1 MRSNRLPLSGQCL
14 AILTAILVWLAYPAE
29 AADPQPYAVTI
40 APTGNGALDTALKDS
55 STLLSLRTSAPV
67 APFGLVM
74 RAQSDIDRLQTALR
88 SFGYYAGHVTIT
100 IDGTSL
106 DDPGLPDALAALPAG
121 SDAKVAVAVDKGT
134 LFHLR
139 RVTIDGDVPADARDK
154 LGVKSGA
161 PAVAADVLA
170 GQTRLLTAL
179 QTSGHALA
187 KVGVPDVILD
197 PAAQALDV
205 TYHAQAGPRVDIG
218 AIAITGLKDTRESY
232 VRRRLLLH
240 SGEQYDPDTIE
251 KARQDLGAAGIFSNV
266 TANAAPAL
274 APDGTLPIT
283 FDVQERKR
291 HAVTFN
297 ANYSTDLGITGSA
310 TFTYRNVFGRG
321 ETFTASAASTTGGT
335 AARGTGYDVSLG
347 FVQPDW
353 MRRDQSLSYNA
364 AFIRENLFSYSRNAV
379 VGSVTLSRKLT
390 DQVTGT
396 VGVSAEEE
404 SVFQEGVTRSY
415 TLAGLPLGL
424 TFDSTGPDGLFNPTH
439 GVKAGVTVTPT
450 YSLAAPSAFFT
461 LVTVSASTYV
471 NLAAEE
477 GRSVIAL
484 RGLVG
489 SAQGA
494 STFQLPPDQR
504 FYAGGSGTVRGYRYQ
519 SVGPRFPL
527 NYYPVGGVSVDAAT
541 IEYRQRIGKSFGAA
555 AFVDAGQV
563 GTSAAPFG
571 GTVFAG
577 AGVGARYYTAIGPL
591 RLDIAVPLVKRVKDD
606 LLEVYIGLGQA
617 F

>member
-1 MRSNRLPLSGQCL
+1 MRSRRFPLSGWCPAL
-14 AILTAILVWLAYPAE
+14 LTAALVWLAYPAE
-29 AADPQPYAVTI
+29 AADPQPYVVAFE
-40 APTGNGALDTALKDS
+40 ATGNGALDAALKDS
-55 STLLSLRTSAPV
+55 SNLLSLRTSSPV

-88 SFGYYAGHVTIT
+88 SFGYYAGRAAIT
-100 IDGTSL
+100 IDGKPL
-106 DDPGLPDALAALPAG
+106 DDPNLPGAVAGLPAG
-121 SDAKVAVAVDKGT
+121 TDAKVAVAVETGP

-139 RVTIDGDVPADARDK
+139 HVAIDGEVLADAIDK
-154 LGVKSGA
+154 LGIKSGA
-161 PAVAADVLA
+161 PAVASDVLA

-179 QTSGHALA
+179 QASGHALA
-187 KVGVPDVILD
+187 KVSTPDVVLD

-205 TYHAQAGPRVDIG
+205 TFHAQAGPRVDIG
-218 AIAITGLKDTRESY
+218 TIAITGLKDTHESY

-240 SGEQYDPDTIE
+240 PGEPYDPDTIE
-251 KARQDLGAAGIFSNV
+251 KARQDLGGAGIFSNV
-266 TANAAPAL
+266 TANAVPAL

-310 TFTYRNVFGRG
+310 AFTYRNVFGNG
-321 ETFTASAASTTGGT
+321 ESFTASAASTSGGT
-335 AARGTGYDVSLG
+335 AERGTGYNVTLG

-353 MRRDQSLSYNA
+353 LRRDQSLSYNA
-364 AFIRENLFSYSRNAV
+364 AYIRENLFAYNRKAI

-396 VGVSAEEE
+396 VGVNAEEE
-404 SVFQEGVTRSY
+404 RVFQEGINRSY

-424 TFDSTGPDGLFNPTH
+424 TFDSTGPDGIFNPTH
-439 GVKAGVTVTPT
+439 GVKAAATVTPT

-461 LVTVSASTYV
+461 LITVSASTYV

-477 GRSVIAL
+477 GRSVIAV
-484 RGLVG
+484 RGLLG

-519 SVGPRFPL
+519 AVGPQFPL
-527 NYYPVGGVSVDAAT
+527 NHYPVGGVSVDAAT
-541 IEYRQRIGKSFGAA
+541 VEYRQRFGQSFGAA
-555 AFVDAGQV
+555 VFIDAGQV
-563 GTSAAPFG
+563 GESSAPFG
-571 GTVFAG
+571 GTLFAG

-591 RLDIAVPLVKRVKDD
+591 RVDVAVPLMKRRKDD
-606 LLEVYIGLGQA
+606 SLELYIGLGQA

>member
-1 MRSNRLPLSGQCL
+1 MRSNRFPLSGWCPAL
-14 AILTAILVWLAYPAE
+14 LTTVFVWLAYPAE
-29 AADPQPYAVTI
+29 AADPQPYVVALV
-40 APTGNGALDTALKDS
+40 ATGNGALDAALKDS
-55 STLLSLRTSAPV
+55 SSLLSLRTSSPV

-88 SFGYYAGHVTIT
+88 SFGYYAGHAAIT
-100 IDGTSL
+100 IDGKPL
-106 DDPGLPDALAALPAG
+106 DDPNLPGAVAALPAG
-121 SDAKVAVAVDKGT
+121 TDAKVAVAVETGP

-139 RVTIDGDVPADARDK
+139 RVAIDGDVPVDAIDK
-154 LGVKSGA
+154 LGIKSGA
-161 PAVAADVLA
+161 PAVASDVLA

-179 QTSGHALA
+179 QASGHALA
-187 KVGVPDVILD
+187 KVSTPDVVLD

-205 TYHAQAGPRVDIG
+205 TFHAQAGPRVDIG
-218 AIAITGLKDTRESY
+218 TIAITGLKDTHESY

-240 SGEQYDPDTIE
+240 PGEPYDPDTIE
-251 KARQDLGAAGIFSNV
+251 KARQDLGGAGIFSNV

-310 TFTYRNVFGRG
+310 AFTYRNVFGNG
-321 ETFTASAASTTGGT
+321 ESFTASAASTSGGT
-335 AARGTGYDVSLG
+335 AERGTGYNVSLG

-353 MRRDQSLSYNA
+353 LRRDQSLSYNA
-364 AFIRENLFSYSRNAV
+364 AYIRENLFAYNRKAI

-396 VGVSAEEE
+396 VGVNAEEE
-404 SVFQEGVTRSY
+404 RVFQEGINRTY

-424 TFDSTGPDGLFNPTH
+424 TFDSTGPDGIFNPTH
-439 GVKAGVTVTPT
+439 GVKAAVTVTPT

-477 GRSVIAL
+477 GRSVIAIH
-484 RGLVG
+484 GLLG
-489 SAQGA
+489 SARGA

-519 SVGPRFPL
+519 AVGPQFPL
-527 NYYPVGGVSVDAAT
+527 NHYPVGGVSVDAGT
-541 IEYRQRIGKSFGAA
+541 VEYRQRFGQSFGAA
-555 AFVDAGQV
+555 VFIDAGQV
-563 GTSAAPFG
+563 GESSAPFG
-571 GTVFAG
+571 GTLFAG

-591 RLDIAVPLVKRVKDD
+591 RVDIAVPLMKRRKDD
-606 LLEVYIGLGQA
+606 LLELYIGLGQA

>member
-1 MRSNRLPLSGQCL
+1 MRSNRFPLSGWCPAL
-14 AILTAILVWLAYPAE
+14 LTTVFVWLAYPAE
-29 AADPQPYAVTI
+29 AADPQPYVVALV
-40 APTGNGALDTALKDS
+40 ATGNGALDAALKDS
-55 STLLSLRTSAPV
+55 SSLLSLRTSSPV

-88 SFGYYAGHVTIT
+88 SFGYYAGHAAIT
-100 IDGTSL
+100 IDGKPL
-106 DDPGLPDALAALPAG
+106 DDPNLPGAVAALPAG
-121 SDAKVAVAVDKGT
+121 TDAKVAVAVETGP

-139 RVTIDGDVPADARDK
+139 RVAIDGDVPADAIDK
-154 LGVKSGA
+154 LGIKSGA
-161 PAVAADVLA
+161 PAVASDVLA

-179 QTSGHALA
+179 QASGHALA
-187 KVGVPDVILD
+187 KVSTPDVVLD

-205 TYHAQAGPRVDIG
+205 TFHAQAGPRVDIG
-218 AIAITGLKDTRESY
+218 TIAITGLKDTHESY

-240 SGEQYDPDTIE
+240 PGEPYDPDTIE
-251 KARQDLGAAGIFSNV
+251 KARQDLGGAGIFSNV
-266 TANAAPAL
+266 TANAVPAL

-310 TFTYRNVFGRG
+310 AFTYRNVFGNG
-321 ETFTASAASTTGGT
+321 ESFTASAASTSGGT
-335 AARGTGYDVSLG
+335 AERGTGYNVSLG

-353 MRRDQSLSYNA
+353 LRRDQSLSYNA
-364 AFIRENLFSYSRNAV
+364 AYIRENLFAYNRKAI

-396 VGVSAEEE
+396 VGVNAEEE
-404 SVFQEGVTRSY
+404 RVFQEGINRTY

-424 TFDSTGPDGLFNPTH
+424 TFDSTGPDGIFNPTH
-439 GVKAGVTVTPT
+439 GVKAAVTVTPT

-477 GRSVIAL
+477 GRSVIAIH
-484 RGLVG
+484 GLLG
-489 SAQGA
+489 SARRA

-519 SVGPRFPL
+519 AVGPQFPL
-527 NYYPVGGVSVDAAT
+527 NHYPVGGVSVDAAT
-541 IEYRQRIGKSFGAA
+541 VEYRQRFGQSFGAA
-555 AFVDAGQV
+555 VFIDAGQV
-563 GTSAAPFG
+563 GESSAPFG
-571 GTVFAG
+571 GTLFAG

-591 RLDIAVPLVKRVKDD
+591 RVDVAVPLMKRRKDD
-606 LLEVYIGLGQA
+606 SLELYIGLGQA

>member
-1 MRSNRLPLSGQCL
+1 MRSNRFPLSGWCPAL
-14 AILTAILVWLAYPAE
+14 LTTVFVWLAYPAE
-29 AADPQPYAVTI
+29 AADPQPYVVALV
-40 APTGNGALDTALKDS
+40 ATGNGALDAALKDS
-55 STLLSLRTSAPV
+55 SSLLSLRTSSPV

-88 SFGYYAGHVTIT
+88 SFGYYAGHAAIT
-100 IDGTSL
+100 IDGKPL
-106 DDPGLPDALAALPAG
+106 DDPNLPGAVAALPAG
-121 SDAKVAVAVDKGT
+121 TDAKVAVAVETGP

-139 RVTIDGDVPADARDK
+139 RVAIDGDVPVDAIDK
-154 LGVKSGA
+154 LGIKSGA
-161 PAVAADVLA
+161 PAVASDVLA

-179 QTSGHALA
+179 QASGHALA
-187 KVGVPDVILD
+187 KVSTPDVVLD

-205 TYHAQAGPRVDIG
+205 TFHAQAGPRVDIG
-218 AIAITGLKDTRESY
+218 TIAITGLKDTHESY

-240 SGEQYDPDTIE
+240 PGEPYDPDTIE
-251 KARQDLGAAGIFSNV
+251 KARQDLGGAGIFSNV
-266 TANAAPAL
+266 TANAVPAL

-310 TFTYRNVFGRG
+310 AFTYRNVFGNG
-321 ETFTASAASTTGGT
+321 ESFTASAASTSGGT
-335 AARGTGYDVSLG
+335 AERGTGYNVSLG

-353 MRRDQSLSYNA
+353 LRRDQSLSYNA
-364 AFIRENLFSYSRNAV
+364 AYIRENLFAYNRKAI

-396 VGVSAEEE
+396 VGVNAEEE
-404 SVFQEGVTRSY
+404 RVFQEGINRSY

-424 TFDSTGPDGLFNPTH
+424 TFDSTGPDGIFNPTH
-439 GVKAGVTVTPT
+439 GVKAAVTVTPT

-477 GRSVIAL
+477 GRSVIAIH
-484 RGLVG
+484 GLLG
-489 SAQGA
+489 SARGA

-519 SVGPRFPL
+519 AVGPQFPL
-527 NYYPVGGVSVDAAT
+527 NHYPVGGVSVDAGT
-541 IEYRQRIGKSFGAA
+541 VEYRQRFGQSFGAA
-555 AFVDAGQV
+555 VFIDAGQV
-563 GTSAAPFG
+563 GESSAPFG
-571 GTVFAG
+571 GTLFAG

-591 RLDIAVPLVKRVKDD
+591 RVDIAVPLMKRRKDD
-606 LLEVYIGLGQA
+606 LLELYIGLGQA

>member
-1 MRSNRLPLSGQCL
+1 MRSNRFPLPGRCPAFLA
-14 AILTAILVWLAYPAE
+14 AILTWLAYPAE
-29 AADPQPYAVTI
+29 AADPQPYAVAI
-40 APTGNGALDTALKDS
+40 ASTGNGALDGALKDS
-55 STLLSLRTSAPV
+55 SNLVSLRANSPV

-74 RAQSDIDRLQTALR
+74 RAQSDVDRLQTALR
-88 SFGYYAGHVTIT
+88 SFGYYAGHAAIT
-100 IDGTSL
+100 IDGKPL
-106 DDPGLPDALAALPAG
+106 DDPGLPDAIAGLPAG
-121 SDAKVAVAVDKGT
+121 TDAKVAVAVETGP

-139 RVTIDGDVPADARDK
+139 HVTVDGDAPAAARDE

-161 PAVAADVLA
+161 PAIASDVLA

-187 KVGVPDVILD
+187 KVGAPDVVLD
-197 PAAQALDV
+197 PAAQALDIA
-205 TYHAQAGPRVDIG
+205 YHAQAGPRVDIG
-218 AIAITGLKDTRESY
+218 VISIAGLKNTHESY

-240 SGEQYDPDTIE
+240 PGEQYDPDTIE
-251 KARQDLGAAGIFSNV
+251 KARQDLGGAGIFSSV
-266 TANAAPAL
+266 TANAAAAL
-274 APDGTLPIT
+274 TPDGRLPIT
-283 FDVQERKR
+283 FDVQERPR

-297 ANYSTDLGITGSA
+297 ANYSTDLGITGGVS
-310 TFTYRNVFGRG
+310 FTYRNVFGNG
-321 ETFTASAASTTGGT
+321 ETFTASAASTSGGT

-353 MRRDQSLSYNA
+353 MRRDQTLSYNA
-364 AFIRENLFSYSRNAV
+364 AYIRENLFAYTRNAI

-390 DQVTGT
+390 DQVTAT
-396 VGVSAEEE
+396 VGVNGEQER
-404 SVFQEGVTRSY
+404 VYQEGVNRSY

-439 GVKAGVTVTPT
+439 GVKAGLAVTPT
-450 YSLAAPSAFFT
+450 YSIAAPGAVFT
-461 LVTVSASTYV
+461 LITASASTYV

-489 SAQGA
+489 SAIGA

-504 FYAGGSGTVRGYRYQ
+504 FYAGGSGTIRGYKYQ
-519 SVGPRFPL
+519 FAGPQFPL
-527 NYYPVGGVSVDAAT
+527 DHYPIGGVSIDAGT
-541 IEYRQRIGKSFGAA
+541 VEYRQRFGKSFGAA
-555 AFVDAGQV
+555 VFIDAGQV
-563 GTSAAPFG
+563 GSSSAPFG

-577 AGVGARYYTAIGPL
+577 AGVGGRYYTAIGPL
-591 RLDIAVPLVKRVKDD
+591 RVDIAVPLMKRRKDD
-606 LLEVYIGLGQA
+606 SFELYIGLGQA

>member
-1 MRSNRLPLSGQCL
+1 MRSNRFPLSGWCPAL
-14 AILTAILVWLAYPAE
+14 LTTVFVWLAYPAE
-29 AADPQPYAVTI
+29 AADPQPYVVALV
-40 APTGNGALDTALKDS
+40 ATGNGALDAALKDS
-55 STLLSLRTSAPV
+55 SSLLSLRTSSPV

-88 SFGYYAGHVTIT
+88 SFGYYAGHAAIT
-100 IDGTSL
+100 IDGKPL
-106 DDPGLPDALAALPAG
+106 DDPNLPGAVAALPAG
-121 SDAKVAVAVDKGT
+121 TDAKVAVAVETGP

-139 RVTIDGDVPADARDK
+139 RVAIDGDVPADAIDK
-154 LGVKSGA
+154 LGIKSGA
-161 PAVAADVLA
+161 PAVASDVLA

-179 QTSGHALA
+179 QASGHALA
-187 KVGVPDVILD
+187 KVSTPDVVLD

-205 TYHAQAGPRVDIG
+205 TFHAQAGPRVDIG
-218 AIAITGLKDTRESY
+218 TIAITGLKDTHESY

-240 SGEQYDPDTIE
+240 PGEPYDPDTIE
-251 KARQDLGAAGIFSNV
+251 KARQDLGGAGIFSNV

-310 TFTYRNVFGRG
+310 AFTYRNVFGNG
-321 ETFTASAASTTGGT
+321 ESFTASAASTSGGT
-335 AARGTGYDVSLG
+335 AERGTGYNVSLG

-353 MRRDQSLSYNA
+353 LRRDQSLSYNA
-364 AFIRENLFSYSRNAV
+364 AYIRENLFAYNRKAI

-390 DQVTGT
+390 DQVIGT
-396 VGVSAEEE
+396 VGVNAEEE
-404 SVFQEGVTRSY
+404 RVFQEGINRTY

-424 TFDSTGPDGLFNPTH
+424 TFDSTGPDGIFNPTH
-439 GVKAGVTVTPT
+439 GVKAAVTVTPT

-477 GRSVIAL
+477 GRSVIAIH
-484 RGLVG
+484 GLLG
-489 SAQGA
+489 SARGA

-519 SVGPRFPL
+519 AVGPQFPL
-527 NYYPVGGVSVDAAT
+527 NHYPVGGVSVDAGT
-541 IEYRQRIGKSFGAA
+541 VEYRQRFGQSFGAA
-555 AFVDAGQV
+555 VFIDAGQV
-563 GTSAAPFG
+563 GESSAPFG
-571 GTVFAG
+571 GTLFAG

-591 RLDIAVPLVKRVKDD
+591 RVDIAVPLMKRRKDD
-606 LLEVYIGLGQA
+606 LLELYIGLGQA